1 MSEQLEAAEALLATV
16 QAGRARLALLAH
28 RALPFDRA
36 LQLEIAYRVGN
47 SPERILLETPR
58 STRELPPVPRHR
70 RPDGA
75 APVGET
81 GDVHPPSLPDPV
93 APDPV
98 APDPVP
104 PDPVAALADPDE
116 EPTRV
121 GSVAA
126 VLAAAAV
133 AAAMTGAPDPTDEA
147 PLALGAGDDDLD
159 HDSALDESTVH
170 GTASF
175 QLVLDPPSEGITLDD
190 LVHGSLPDAAPPGD
204 TQQTDAWSRHGDGA
218 APGEE
223 EHEDEDEDDEL
234 IIEEPT
240 EDESSETSPTTVT
253 AAPPALQAAIA
264 AGGLPD
270 ELDTDVT
277 GLGAGPEPTDDA
289 HEHDDLATTVADS
302 PPELRAALARERL
315 GDGGGS
321 AFVLAQPRSVGPRVG
336 GADSGAAARG
346 PVARVP
352 THTPVRAIDEPTQV
366 SRPAIS
372 LRTGTAE
379 PGALEV
385 IERGSEPARP
395 EPVGA
400 AAIQI
405 LGVGKAR
412 TITPTLEL
420 GSADTAADD
429 AVPSP
434 DDLGDGAGAGF
445 SLGFVEP
452 DEELDSAIPE
462 LGAGGAEGAPAA
474 SILTPDG
481 MMPSESGRVAEA
493 ATDDDDVRR
502 FRAAAAACEQAGDL
516 QGAVLAWGDVLDLR
530 PSDADAHLGRGRSLV
545 ELRDY
550 AAAMSDF
557 QRAEDLAPDRALPLF
572 EMGNLFFARM
582 EYSKAIPYFDQAIE
596 MEEGHAMS
604 WCRRGISHHHRKNHT
619 QAVADLQ
626 RAAALDPN
634 IPGLR
639 RYVQMAIKAMQ
650 KRRR

>member
-36 LQLEIAYRVGN
+36 LQMEIAYRVGN
-47 SPERILLETPR
+47 SAERILLETPR
-58 STRELPPVPRHR
+58 STRELPLPPAAQPPPEAASEPVDAP
-70 RPDGA
+70 A
-75 APVGET
+75 AAAQGTAEP
-81 GDVHPPSLPDPV
+81 
-93 APDPV
+93 
-98 APDPVP
+98 
-104 PDPVAALADPDE
+104 AALAPAQEPIPASADDTPQTDEADPSE

-121 GSVAA
+121 TSAA
-126 VLAAAAV
+126 ALLAAASAAGAV
-133 AAAMTGAPDPTDEA
+133 TV
-147 PLALGAGDDDLD
+147 LADDDSPPPD
-159 HDSALDESTVH
+159 QDGPNPFDEP
-170 GTASF
+170 TASF
-175 QLVLDPPSEGITLDD
+175 RIADGSPTQAISLDD
-190 LVHGSLPDAAPPGD
+190 LVREPLP
-204 TQQTDAWSRHGDGA
+204 GA
-218 APGEE
+218 ASPDPLPSLAD
-223 EHEDEDEDDEL
+223 DEDEDDEL

-240 EDESSETSPTTVT
+240 EDESSDYSPTSVAT
-253 AAPPALQAAIA
+253 APPALRAAIA
-264 AGGLPD
+264 ASRRREQIEDDDSEESPLPQTSAVAD
-270 ELDTDVT
+270 E
-277 GLGAGPEPTDDA
+277 
-289 HEHDDLATTVADS
+289 HEDLATTVAAS

-315 GDGGGS
+315 EDSSSG

-336 GADSGAAARG
+336 GVDAGPSTARTE
-346 PVARVP
+346 P
-352 THTPVRAIDEPTQV
+352 IDEPTQIA
-366 SRPAIS
+366 RPSIS
-372 LRTGTAE
+372 LRSDPVD
-379 PGALEV
+379 PGSLEV
-385 IERGSEPARP
+385 IEPGHEPLLP

-405 LGVGKAR
+405 LGVGIAR

-420 GSADTAADD
+420 GSADSDADD
-429 AVPSP
+429 EIPAP
-434 DDLGDGAGAGF
+434 DDVDGGGASF

-452 DEELDSAIPE
+452 DEELDAAIPE
-462 LGAGGAEGAPAA
+462 LGAGEQDDDDAPAA

-481 MMPSESGRVAEA
+481 MMPSESGRVREA
-493 ATDDDDVRR
+493 ASDDDDVQR
-502 FRAAAAACEQAGDL
+502 FRTAAAKAERAGDL

-530 PSDADAHLGRGRSLV
+530 PSDAGAHLGRGRALV

-557 QRAEDLAPDRALPLF
+557 QRAEDLAHNSALPLF

-582 EYSKAIPYFDQAIE
+582 EYSKALPFFDQAIE
-596 MEEGHAMS
+596 MDESHAMS

-626 RAAALDPN
+626 RAAALDPD